1 MKKVLIAIIVLFL
14 FSCTKETQETVLSL
28 KITEQPTASIETV
41 SFSVL
46 GTLQGEVK
54 PIYVYVTWYKENI
67 YGENRQ
73 IAFTSSFKFTSG
85 TFETFSHSVRV
96 TSPTKPN
103 DYYFAVINWRDA
115 SGLHELTTS
124 KVLCK

>member
-1 MKKVLIAIIVLFL
+1 MRKLLIGAIVLFL
-14 FSCTKETQETVLSL
+14 FSCTKESQQTVLSL

-46 GTLQGEVK
+46 GTLQGNVR
-54 PIYVYVTWYKENI
+54 PVYVYVTWYKENF
-67 YGENRQ
+67 YGENKQ
-73 IAFTSSFKFTSG
+73 VAGNYSFKFTTG
-85 TFETFSHSVRV
+85 TFETFSNSVRV

-103 DYYFAVINWRDA
+103 DYYFAVINWRDG
-115 SGLHELTTS
+115 SGLHELTTT

>member
-54 PIYVYVTWYKENI
+54 PIYVYVTWYKENN

-73 IAFTSSFKFTSG
+73 IASNSSFKFTSG

>member
-1 MKKVLIAIIVLFL
+1 MRKLLIGAIILFL
-14 FSCTKETQETVLSL
+14 FSCTKESQQTVLSL

-46 GTLQGEVK
+46 GTLQGDVK
-54 PIYVYVTWYKENI
+54 PINVFVTWYKENF

-73 IAFTSSFKFTSG
+73 SVGSSSFKFTTG
-85 TFETFSHSVRV
+85 TFETYSHSVRV

-103 DYYFAVINWRDA
+103 DYYFAVLNWRDA
-115 SGLHELTTS
+115 SGLHELTTT